1 MAVFTNSGRKWI
13 IDKMVGNVATVQQY
27 IGWGTGTTAEA
38 ATQTALVTEDSAGS
52 PAYAR
57 ATGTV
62 TTQTTT
68 VTGDTQKVV
77 GTIISNGT
85 KTIAEMGLFDATT
98 AGVMLCRAVFTGIPV
113 VLNDSIQGTFLYQ
126 QT

>member
-1 MAVFTNSGRKWI
+1 MAVFTNAGRKWI

-38 ATQTALVTEDSAGS
+38 ATQTTLVTEDSAGS

-57 ATGTV
+57 VAGTV

-77 GTIISNGT
+77 GTITSNGT
-85 KTIAEMGLFDATT
+85 KTISEMGQFDASSG
-98 AGVMLCRAVFTGIPV
+98 GVMLCRAVFTGIPV
-113 VLNDSIQGTFLYQ
+113 VLNDSIQGTFLFQ

>member
-1 MAVFTNSGRKWI
+1 MAVFTNAGRKWI
-13 IDKMVGNVATVQQY
+13 IDKMVGNVSTVQQY
-27 IGWGTGTTAEA
+27 VGWGTGTTAEA

-57 ATGTV
+57 AAGTV

-77 GTIISNGT
+77 GSITSNGT
-85 KTIAEMGLFDATT
+85 KTISEMGLFDASSG
-98 AGVMLCRAVFTGIPV
+98 GVMLCRAVFTGIPV
-113 VLNDSIQGTFLYQ
+113 VLNDSIQGTFLFQ